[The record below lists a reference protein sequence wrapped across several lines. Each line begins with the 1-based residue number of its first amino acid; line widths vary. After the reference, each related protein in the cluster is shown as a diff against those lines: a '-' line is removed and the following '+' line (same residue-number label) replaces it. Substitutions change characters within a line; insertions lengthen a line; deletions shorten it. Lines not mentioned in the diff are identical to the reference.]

1 MIVIKKYQKKNS
13 DIFFLKRFPKQF
25 RVLFVTQTLYRRL
38 NVEKENKEEG
48 HSYAGY
54 AVPIRILAIAYIPA
68 HLKWR
73 FYDVSKNHYETF

>member
-1 MIVIKKYQKKNS
+1 MIVFTKKITGKLSKDFQNS
-13 DIFFLKRFPKQF
+13 SVSF
-25 RVLFVTQTLYRRL
+25 FVTQTLYRRL

-54 AVPIRILAIAYIPA
+54 AVPIRILAYIPA

-73 FYDVSKNHYETF
+73 FYDVSKKPL